1 MSLLQIQGTPY
12 HRHTD
17 TQTHRYTYRQT
28 NKQTNRSPLI
38 NAVVLQLLCINS
50 QLVENTVGSH
60 VIDARA
66 KLNITG
72 KMKIYTLGVPLDV
85 RGI

>member
-1 MSLLQIQGTPY
+1 MSLLQIQGTSY

-17 TQTHRYTYRQT
+17 TQTDRYTDRQT
-28 NKQTNRSPLI
+28 NKQTKRSPLI
-38 NAVVLQLLCINS
+38 NAVVLQLLGIDS

-60 VIDARA
+60 VVDARA

-72 KMKIYTLGVPLDV
+72 KMRIVYL
-85 RGI
+85 RGST